1 MLRDGEKEWGWG
13 GERVGKGWVLTVVV
27 AEGGA
32 APSACLQLRGPAPT
46 IQNSLLS
53 HCVLKTSRGNPFRSE
68 DKWTGTARRA
78 ADHLDGRGPLR
89 PRSGGR
95 PTLQLILCPGR
106 GRYPPVRR
114 HNPRRELDGRQP
126 AMRRDDCLGFEVH
139 RSGSCDQRQARLLC
153 GGRAGGAGQPT
164 GTGRRGTGTTASSTR
179 LSSGPRMECSCTPQK
194 AGGGGGM
201 CRRAP
206 HRGCLQGCARR
217 PAAGLSPASSA
228 ILCRSLARRG
238 RRRRRPC
245 ARASGSAAA
254 LRPPTT
260 FASTPRCTQTTDR
273 GRLRRAAIG
282 APTKW
287 GRVCRTVRRHGV
299 RC

>member
-1 MLRDGEKEWGWG
+1 MVEGRCAPAAGAAPPCSLSFARAGGDTRPCGDTTPGGSSMGDSRPCGET
-13 GERVGKGWVLTVVV
+13 TVSGSKRTDRARAISGRPGCC
-27 AEGGA
+27 AEGGQA
-32 APSACLQLRGPAPT
+32 EQGSPQGRGGEA
-46 IQNSLLS
+46 Q
-53 HCVLKTSRGNPFRSE
+53 
-68 DKWTGTARRA
+68 ARRHQA
-78 ADHLDGRGPLR
+78 LASAPARGWK
-89 PRSGGR
+89 
-95 PTLQLILCPGR
+95 
-106 GRYPPVRR
+106 
-114 HNPRRELDGRQP
+114 
-126 AMRRDDCLGFEVH
+126 
-139 RSGSCDQRQARLLC
+139 
-153 GGRAGGAGQPT
+153 AG
-164 GTGRRGTGTTASSTR
+164 
-179 LSSGPRMECSCTPQK
+179 
-194 AGGGGGM
+194 GGGGGM